1 MKETLKGII
10 GRKVHVIVDRPL
22 NSTHPQFNDVIYP
35 INYGYIEGI
44 FAGDGECQ
52 EGSVWEAVMAAKKFK
67 LDNLFVIMDN
77 NNCRRHISC
86 IRIFLHVTN
95 IIHSKKRKFLFT
107 FFNLKVERFE

>member
-22 NSTHPQFNDVIYP
+22 NSTHPQFHDVIYP

-52 EGSVWEAVMAAKKFK
+52 DCYILGEKEPITAFDGVVIAIIHRLNDVENKWIVAKEDMDISDQEILEAVAFQERYFQIK
-67 LDNLFVIMDN
+67 LL
-77 NNCRRHISC
+77 R
-86 IRIFLHVTN
+86 
-95 IIHSKKRKFLFT
+95 
-107 FFNLKVERFE
+107 